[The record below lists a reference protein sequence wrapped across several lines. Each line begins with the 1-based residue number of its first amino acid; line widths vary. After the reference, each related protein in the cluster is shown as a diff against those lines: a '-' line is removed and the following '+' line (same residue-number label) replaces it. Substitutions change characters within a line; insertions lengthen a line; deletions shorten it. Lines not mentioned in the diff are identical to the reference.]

1 MVVHQFFVLS
11 RRGDNIIFKDY
22 RGDAIPGMGDI
33 FFRKV
38 RFWDEGGD
46 APPCFLEGGITYC
59 YIKQSGLHF
68 VATTQVNASPSLLL
82 ELVGRLMSIIK
93 DYCGVLTEESIRK
106 NFLLIYE
113 LLDECIDFGFP
124 QATSTADLKAHI
136 QNEPAAVNLGGTI
149 IPQIQGVNKKSNFKA
164 STAARKPVAVSE
176 KQMKKAEN
184 EIFCDILENLS
195 VTFSNTGQVINSSV
209 EGCIQMKSYLSGN
222 PELKL
227 ALNEDLVIGKG
238 GQYGSVVLDDC
249 NFHDCVQLA
258 EFENDRVLTFLPP
271 EGEFTVINYRTT
283 GDFKIPFRVSPFI
296 EEVSETQ
303 IDLTMKVTA
312 EMPENNYGANVMVKI
327 PCPKSTLGCSFNAEV
342 RQQGQQAE
350 YRPAQKEIAWVVKK
364 FTGGQ
369 QFSIRARITLD
380 RGAGGTASAR
390 REIGPLSMT
399 FEVPMYNVSNLQVR
413 YLRIPEHARN
423 ASYKYKRW
431 VRYVTQSQSY
441 VCRV

>member
-1 MVVHQFFVLS
+1 
-11 RRGDNIIFKDY
+11 
-22 RGDAIPGMGDI
+22 
-33 FFRKV
+33 
-38 RFWDEGGD
+38 
-46 APPCFLEGGITYC
+46 
-59 YIKQSGLHF
+59 
-68 VATTQVNASPSLLL
+68 
-82 ELVGRLMSIIK
+82 MSIIK

-283 GDFKIPFRVSPFI
+283 GMWAVDRARTGNNDVTHGIISSFFLSLRFGLLFFCFFFFVFVCLCCALFFGHCPRRLQNPIPRVSF
-296 EEVSETQ
+296 
-303 IDLTMKVTA
+303 
-312 EMPENNYGANVMVKI
+312 
-327 PCPKSTLGCSFNAEV
+327 
-342 RQQGQQAE
+342 
-350 YRPAQKEIAWVVKK
+350 
-364 FTGGQ
+364 
-369 QFSIRARITLD
+369 
-380 RGAGGTASAR
+380 
-390 REIGPLSMT
+390 
-399 FEVPMYNVSNLQVR
+399 
-413 YLRIPEHARN
+413 H
-423 ASYKYKRW
+423 
-431 VRYVTQSQSY
+431 
-441 VCRV
+441 